1 MWIPYTFIPRTRL
14 FGLAEYHSFHSN
26 EAEKEIEGTNY
37 APSNDRLLNKD
48 ALIRDT
54 NASFQ
59 REVEQQ
65 VLKSLRDKSSASDGN
80 LKRKLINWSILNSGK
95 QTIIVLWWIKIKA
108 RISWSDIYIH
118 KFYIH
123 KLFWTF
129 LSFIKCH

>member
-1 MWIPYTFIPRTRL
+1 MPIWENSEKINSNDSY
-14 FGLAEYHSFHSN
+14 YSVHSN
-26 EAEKEIEGTNY
+26 EAEKEFEDTNY

-95 QTIIVLWWIKIKA
+95 QTIIVL
-108 RISWSDIYIH
+108 
-118 KFYIH
+118 
-123 KLFWTF
+123 
-129 LSFIKCH
+129 